1 MREIELFSGKIYTAG
16 TNFTRPPFVT
26 VATNLNSVAMI
37 LTSGTETR
45 TYGAETVLSIKR
57 EADGSRLAAGNTS
70 LVITRRGLG
79 NFLVGMSKSIGSTE
93 D

>member
-1 MREIELFSGKIYTAG
+1 MFSEKNYDTREKPP
-16 TNFTRPPFVT
+16 RPPFVT
-26 VATNLNSVAMI
+26 VATNLNSVPMI

-70 LVITRRGLG
+70 LVVTRRGRE
-79 NFLVGMSKSIGSTE
+79 NSLVGMSKSIGSTE